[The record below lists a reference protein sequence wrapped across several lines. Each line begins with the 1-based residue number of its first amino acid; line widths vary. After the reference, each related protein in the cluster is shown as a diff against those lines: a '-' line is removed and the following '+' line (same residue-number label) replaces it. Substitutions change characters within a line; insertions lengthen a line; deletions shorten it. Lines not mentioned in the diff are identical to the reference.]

1 MCSQQHCASALGCAR
16 QTDRYLHSTARV
28 RYHDRERELY
38 TRDTSDDL
46 FISEL
51 WRLLDDYE
59 VLKPQAFFLIHWPG
73 VKKAGKDKANGIK
86 PWKQTKQQRKRKISW
101 TIFLPPCMFWLLLI
115 FPEQCDQFIWVRSS
129 QFASLFYLYL
139 KMWHGNEKFESV
151 CKSQLE
157 AFLHSR
163 PLANIFLFLKV

>member
-73 VKKAGKDKANGIK
+73 VKKAGKDKANK
-86 PWKQTKQQRKRKISW
+86 VLNHENKQNNKGKEKYHGLY
-101 TIFLPPCMFWLLLI
+101 F
-115 FPEQCDQFIWVRSS
+115 FP
-129 QFASLFYLYL
+129 L
-139 KMWHGNEKFESV
+139 V
-151 CKSQLE
+151 CSDY
-157 AFLHSR
+157 
-163 PLANIFLFLKV
+163 